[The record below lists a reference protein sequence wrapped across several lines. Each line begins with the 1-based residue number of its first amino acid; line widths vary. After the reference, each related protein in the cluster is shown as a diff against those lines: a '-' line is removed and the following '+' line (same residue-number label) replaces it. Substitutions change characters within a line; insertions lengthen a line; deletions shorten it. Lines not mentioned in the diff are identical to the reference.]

1 MLIDKLEEYSKEGV
15 YPFHMPGHKRQ
26 GITMPEPVS
35 IDITEIEGFD
45 DLHHPREIL
54 REEQERIAGI
64 YHSSRSYILVNGSSC
79 GNICGI
85 FDACNCNDK
94 IIIGRNAHKSVYHG
108 AILRRLQVAYVT
120 PQVTEENVATIVG
133 VAGYRQVMDENPDA
147 KAIMVTSPT
156 YEGFVEPLQ
165 EIVELAHSRKMA
177 VIVDAA
183 HGAHLGFHSYF
194 PENPVESGADYVIMS
209 LHKTLPAMTQTAVI
223 HVNASETRIED
234 YLHMF
239 QTSSPSYVLMGS
251 VSKCMNFLEEKP
263 DIFEEYAKKLEEF
276 YRNTRDLKALS
287 IWPVS
292 GDENI
297 CLARDP
303 SKIVIGC
310 NGYITGPQL
319 AKTLRQ
325 DYKIETEMSSFDYV
339 LAMTSVMDTEEGF
352 HRLNEALHELDK
364 TFITEKGLKNVDR
377 SQQQPKSRGIVYGKK
392 VMEMYEAKDRQI
404 QQIAIDDME
413 NVLGKV
419 CGSIVAIYPPG
430 IPICV
435 PGEEIGSAQLNLI
448 KDAMAAGL
456 TVTGLAEDKY
466 LEVVN

>member
-1 MLIDKLEEYSKEGV
+1 MLIDKLEEYSKEGI

-26 GITMPEPVS
+26 GITMPDPIS
-35 IDITEIEGFD
+35 IDITEIDGFD

-54 REEQERIAGI
+54 RKEQERIARI
-64 YHSSRSYILVNGSSC
+64 YGAKRSYILVNGSSC

-85 FDACNCNDK
+85 FDACRCNEK

-120 PQVTEENVATIVG
+120 PRVTEENVATIVG
-133 VAGYRQVMDENPDA
+133 LQGYREAMDENPDA
-147 KAIMVTSPT
+147 VAIVVTSPT

-165 EIVELAHSRKMA
+165 EIVKLAHSRNMA

-183 HGAHLGFHSYF
+183 HGAHLGFNSYF
-194 PENPVESGADYVIMS
+194 PENPVKSGADYVIMS

-223 HVNASETRIED
+223 HVNATETRIED

-251 VSKCMNFLEEKP
+251 VSKCMNLLEERP
-263 DIFEEYAKKLEEF
+263 ELFEEYVKNLKEF
-276 YRNTRDLKALS
+276 YESARALQALS
-287 IWPVS
+287 IWSES
-292 GDENI
+292 GDENEYKD
-297 CLARDP
+297 RDP
-303 SKIVIGC
+303 SKIVICC

-319 AKTLRQ
+319 AQILRN
-325 DYKIETEMSSFDYV
+325 DYKIETEMSSFGYV
-339 LAMTSVMDTEEGF
+339 LAMTSVMDTKEGF
-352 HRLNEALHELDK
+352 HRLRQGLREIDNKTVNGDDLGVVDK
-364 TFITEKGLKNVDR
+364 SHIQGK
-377 SQQQPKSRGIVYGKK
+377 SQGIVYGRK
-392 VMEMYEAKDRQI
+392 VMEMYEAKDRSIYQV
-404 QQIAIDDME
+404 ALDDRTS
-413 NVLGKV
+413 LIGKI

-435 PGEEIGSAQLNLI
+435 PGEEIAEEQLNLI
-448 KDAMAAGL
+448 DQAIEAGL

-466 LEVVN
+466 PEVVN